1 MNRLMIIPAAGAG
14 TRLQSAGPKLLFPVA
29 GRPMIDHL
37 LDLYA
42 PFVDRFVLVLHP
54 SFVDAVRGHCS
65 NNGLQIDYDIQL
77 QPTGMLDAILIA
89 EDKVRGYSPNQIWI
103 TWCDQVAV
111 HPQTVKQLAEVAGA
125 VPQPAMV
132 MPTVV
137 RSEPYIHLVR
147 NAAGDILEIL
157 HRREGD
163 SLPDP
168 GEGDLG
174 LFCLSRHAYLE
185 LLPKYS
191 NDVVTGHST
200 RERNFLPF
208 IPWLTGRAPL
218 VTFPARDPIESVG
231 INDAADLQQIEQ
243 YWSHEREALGNHSRL

>member
-1 MNRLMIIPAAGAG
+1 MIIPAAGAG

-29 GRPMIDHL
+29 RRPMIDHL
-37 LDLYA
+37 FDLYG

-54 SFVDAVRGHCS
+54 SFVDGVRRHCA
-65 NNGLQIDYDIQL
+65 NNGLKIDYQV
-77 QPTGMLDAILIA
+77 QVKPTGMLDAILIP
-89 EDKVRGYSPNQIWI
+89 EDKVRGYLPNQIWI

-111 HPQTVKQLAEVAGA
+111 YPETVKRLAGAADA

-132 MPTVV
+132 MPTMV

-147 NAAGDILEIL
+147 NASGEIVEIL

-163 SLPDP
+163 ALPDP

-174 LFCLSRHAYLE
+174 LFCLSRHAYLD

-208 IPWLTGRAPL
+208 IPWLTGRASL
-218 VTFPARDPIESVG
+218 VTFPACDPIESIG
-231 INDAADLQQIEQ
+231 INDAADLRQIEQ
-243 YWSHEREALGNHSRL
+243 HWSHEREALRHNSRL

>member
-1 MNRLMIIPAAGAG
+1 
-14 TRLQSAGPKLLFPVA
+14 
-29 GRPMIDHL
+29 MIDHL
-37 LDLYA
+37 FDLYA

-54 SFVDAVRGHCS
+54 SFIDSVRSHCA
-65 NNGLQIDYDIQL
+65 NNGLQIDYEVQVA
-77 QPTGMLDAILIA
+77 PTGMLDAILIP
-89 EDKVRGYSPNQIWI
+89 EEKVRHYSPNQIWI

-111 HPQTVKQLAEVAGA
+111 YPDTVRRLSEAAGA

-132 MPTVV
+132 MPTVI

-147 NAAGDILEIL
+147 NASEEVVDIL

-174 LFCLSRHAYLE
+174 LFCLSRHAYMD
-185 LLPKYS
+185 LLPKFS

-208 IPWLTGRAPL
+208 IPWLTGKAPL
-218 VTFPARDPIESVG
+218 VTFPASHPIESIG
-231 INDAADLQQIEQ
+231 INDAADLRQIEHH
-243 YWSHEREALGNHSRL
+243 WSHEGEALGHHSRL

>member
-1 MNRLMIIPAAGAG
+1 MESARQICRRLRECIKGDLDNGSRRVRRDA
-14 TRLQSAGPKLLFPVA
+14 LQG
-29 GRPMIDHL
+29 G
-37 LDLYA
+37 
-42 PFVDRFVLVLHP
+42 
-54 SFVDAVRGHCS
+54 
-65 NNGLQIDYDIQL
+65 
-77 QPTGMLDAILIA
+77 
-89 EDKVRGYSPNQIWI
+89 
-103 TWCDQVAV
+103 
-111 HPQTVKQLAEVAGA
+111 
-125 VPQPAMV
+125 
-132 MPTVV
+132 
-137 RSEPYIHLVR
+137 
-147 NAAGDILEIL
+147 EIL

-218 VTFPARDPIESVG
+218 VTFPACDRIESVG
-231 INDAADLQQIEQ
+231 INDVADLQQIEQ
-243 YWSHEREALGNHSRL
+243 YWSHEREALNNHSRL